1 MENLIKK
8 TANFFLFFCIL
19 DVISLIFV
27 TSRNYHFDNFPNFH
41 IIGIILLF
49 TTVIY
54 RINQATNEGRDPYM
68 EGSREWRMRK
78 DMLDEYN
85 IYHNI
90 EQLAKEIFA
99 HELNNKKIICANV
112 DLYAGLVYQ
121 MLNLPKEI
129 FTSLFSVARIASWN
143 AHRIEQIFSD
153 SKIIRPAYISLD
165 EDGNVVV

>member
-54 RINQATNEGRDPYM
+54 RINQATNEGRHPYM

-78 DMLDEYN
+78 DMLDEYDFFGPDPDYSN
-85 IYHNI
+85 KRANRFF
-90 EQLAKEIFA
+90 FA
-99 HELNNKKIICANV
+99 GIV
-112 DLYAGLVYQ
+112 
-121 MLNLPKEI
+121 
-129 FTSLFSVARIASWN
+129 
-143 AHRIEQIFSD
+143 
-153 SKIIRPAYISLD
+153 ISLLFFFLNFL
-165 EDGNVVV
+165 GFNLYNFF